1 MPLFEYT
8 GLDNQGHKVSGRID
22 GPGFGPVRQQL
33 REKGIFPTKLQESS
47 LVGARSRWSD
57 FRSFLQRCSTA
68 ELASATRQLAT
79 LLVAGLSLDTAL
91 GSVAEQSD
99 QSMIGRV
106 LANVREEVMQ
116 GNSLHESLAKHR
128 TVFPDLFINM
138 VQVGENS
145 GTLDKTL
152 HRLADF
158 LESQGRTRARIQ
170 AALAYPVL
178 MTLVGSTV
186 LVFLFVFVVPKITRM
201 LQEMKMALPWP
212 TLLLI
217 NLVDLLLAW
226 WWLLLLGLVLGF
238 IGLQRYWRTEA
249 GRLRIDRML
258 LKAPLFGRLLLLI
271 ATTRFARTLGT
282 LLQSGVPMLKALDI
296 ARTLLANRVL
306 SRAVG
311 TAKLRV
317 QEGGSLAVALRET
330 AVFPSMLV
338 QLTAAGEQSGKLEEM
353 LFRVADTYEHQTDL
367 SISGM
372 LSLLEPLMI
381 LFMGVVVGFAVLAI
395 LLPIFQASQGF
406 G

>member
-1 MPLFEYT
+1 VPLFEYT
-8 GLDNQGHKVSGRID
+8 GLDGQGRKVSGRID
-22 GPGFGPVRQQL
+22 GPGLSPVRQQL
-33 REKGIFPTKLQESS
+33 RERGIFPTELRESS
-47 LVGARSRWSD
+47 TLGARRRWSD
-57 FRSFLQRCSTA
+57 LRLRRSCSA
-68 ELASATRQLAT
+68 GDLASATRQLAT
-79 LLVAGLSLDTAL
+79 LLAAGLSLDTAL
-91 GSVAEQSD
+91 GSVAEQSE
-99 QSMIGRV
+99 QSMIGQV
-106 LANVREEVMQ
+106 LASVREEVIQ
-116 GNSLHESLAKHR
+116 GNPLHEALTKHR

-158 LESQGRTRARIQ
+158 LESQARTRSRIQ
-170 AALAYPVL
+170 SAMAYPVL

-201 LQEMKMALPWP
+201 LQDMEMALPWP

-217 NLVDLLLAW
+217 NLVDLLVAW
-226 WWLLLLGLVLGF
+226 WWLLLIVLALGLAA
-238 IGLQRYWRTEA
+238 LQRYRRTEA
-249 GRLRIDRML
+249 GRLRIDGLL

-271 ATTRFARTLGT
+271 ATTRFSRTLAT
-282 LLQSGVPMLKALDI
+282 LLQSGVPLLKALDI
-296 ARTLLANRVL
+296 SRNLLDNRVL
-306 SRAVG
+306 SRAVD
-311 TAKLRV
+311 ASKLRV

-330 AVFPSMLV
+330 AVFPSMLI

-367 SISGM
+367 SITGM

>member
-8 GLDNQGHKVSGRID
+8 GLDSQGRKVSGRID
-22 GPGFGPVRQQL
+22 GPGLSPVSQQL
-33 REKGIFPTKLQESS
+33 RERGIFPTELHESS
-47 LVGARSRWSD
+47 ILGTRRSWSD
-57 FRSFLQRCSTA
+57 LRSIMQRCSTA

-91 GSVAEQSD
+91 SSVAEQSD
-99 QSMIGRV
+99 QSMLGQV
-106 LANVREEVMQ
+106 LANVREEVIQ
-116 GNSLHESLAKHR
+116 GKPLHEALSRHR
-128 TVFPDLFINM
+128 RVFPDLFVNM

-152 HRLADF
+152 NRLADF
-158 LESQGRTRARIQ
+158 LESQSRTRSRIQ

-178 MTLVGSTV
+178 MTLVGSCV

-201 LQEMKMALPWP
+201 LQEMEMVLPWP

-217 NLVDLLLAW
+217 NIVDLLVSW
-226 WWLLLLGLVLGF
+226 WWLLLIGLGLSLTA
-238 IGLQRYWRTEA
+238 LQRYWRTET
-249 GRLRIDRML
+249 GRLRVDSLL
-258 LKAPLFGRLLLLI
+258 LKVPVSGRLLLLI
-271 ATTRFARTLGT
+271 ATTRFARTLAT

-296 ARTLLANRVL
+296 ARNLLANRVL
-306 SRAVG
+306 SRAVE

-317 QEGGSLAVALRET
+317 QEGGSLAVSLRET

-338 QLTAAGEQSGKLEEM
+338 QLTAAGEQSGKLDEM

-367 SISGM
+367 SITGM

>member
-1 MPLFEYT
+1 VPLFEYT
-8 GLDNQGHKVSGRID
+8 GLDSQGRKVSGRID
-22 GPGFGPVRQQL
+22 GPGPNPVTQQL
-33 REKGIFPTKLQESS
+33 RERGIFPTELHESS
-47 LVGARSRWSD
+47 GLGARRRWSD
-57 FRSFLQRCSTA
+57 LRSFMRRCSTA

-79 LLVAGLSLDTAL
+79 LLTAGLSLDTAL
-91 GSVAEQSD
+91 SSVAEQSD
-99 QSMIGRV
+99 QAMLGQI
-106 LANVREEVMQ
+106 LANVREEVIQ
-116 GNSLHESLAKHR
+116 GNPLHEALAKYR
-128 TVFPDLFINM
+128 AVFPELFINM

-158 LESQGRTRARIQ
+158 LESQGRTKSRIQ

-178 MTLVGSTV
+178 MTFVGSIV

-201 LQEMKMALPWP
+201 LQDMEMALPWP

-217 NLVDLLLAW
+217 NLVDLLVAW
-226 WWLLLLGLVLGF
+226 WWLLLLVLAL
-238 IGLQRYWRTEA
+238 ILTALQRYWRTA
-249 GRLRIDRML
+249 PGRLRIDGML
-258 LKAPLFGRLLLLI
+258 LKTPIFGRLLLLI

-282 LLQSGVPMLKALDI
+282 LLQSGVPLLKALDI
-296 ARTLLANRVL
+296 ASNLLTNRVL
-306 SRAVG
+306 RRAVE
-311 TAKLRV
+311 TARLRV
-317 QEGGSLAVALRET
+317 QEGGALAVALRET

-338 QLTAAGEQSGKLEEM
+338 QLTAAGEQSGKLEDM

-367 SISGM
+367 SITGM

-381 LFMGVVVGFAVLAI
+381 LFMGLVVGFTVLAI